1 MLSIFFLNNMI
12 VDRQHISEICEQLR
26 NEGKRIVFTNGC
38 FDIIHAGH
46 VHYLTEAKKLGD
58 VLIVGLN
65 TDASVRRLKGSAR
78 PINNEQDRAEVLNAL
93 KPVDYVV
100 LFDEDTPLELINQVR
115 PDFLVKGADYQRQ
128 NIVGADFVESYGGR
142 VATIEFV
149 EGKSTTNIINRMKL
163 SDEN

>member
-1 MLSIFFLNNMI
+1 MI
-12 VDRQHISEICEQLR
+12 VDRKEITEICEQLR
-26 NEGKRIVFTNGC
+26 NEGKKLVFTNGC

-46 VHYLTEAKKLGD
+46 VYYLTEAKKLGD

-65 TDASVRRLKGSAR
+65 TDDSVRRLKGHSR
-78 PINNEQDRAEVLNAL
+78 PINDEQDRAVVLNAL

-100 LFDEDTPLELINQVR
+100 LFDEDTPIELIKQVR
-115 PDFLVKGADYQRQ
+115 PDFLVKGADYERK

-149 EGKSTTNIINRMKL
+149 EGKSTTNIINKMKTG
-163 SDEN
+163 DEN

>member
-1 MLSIFFLNNMI
+1 MI
-12 VDRQHISEICEQLR
+12 IERKQISELCEQLR
-26 NEGKRIVFTNGC
+26 NEGKKLVFTNGC

-46 VHYLTEAKKLGD
+46 VYYLTEAKKLGD

-65 TDASVRRLKGSAR
+65 TDDSVRRLKGHSR
-78 PINNEQDRAEVLNAL
+78 PINGEQDRAVVLNAL

-100 LFDEDTPLELINQVR
+100 LFDEDTPIELIKQVR
-115 PDFLVKGADYQRQ
+115 PDFLVKGADYERK

-149 EGKSTTNIINRMKL
+149 EGKSTTNIINKMKTG
-163 SDEN
+163 DEN

>member
-1 MLSIFFLNNMI
+1 MI
-12 VDRQHISEICEQLR
+12 VDRKEISELCEQLR
-26 NEGKRIVFTNGC
+26 NEGKKLVFTNGC

-46 VHYLTEAKKLGD
+46 VYYLTEAKKLGD

-65 TDASVRRLKGSAR
+65 TDASVRRLKGQSR
-78 PINNEQDRAEVLNAL
+78 PINCEQDRAVVLNAL

-100 LFDEDTPLELINQVR
+100 LFDEDTPIELIKQVR
-115 PDFLVKGADYQRQ
+115 PDFLVKGADYERK

-149 EGKSTTNIINRMKL
+149 EGKSTTNIINKMKTG
-163 SDEN
+163 DEN